1 MSSRPSILPP
11 PFTLPPGAIDAAV
24 NSFQTHHPRRANNQP
39 ALAACFHSQFLLV
52 PREFMQHAYTY
63 CLSCVFNKPRPFL
76 YNNSLEDATD
86 VSSHCM
92 HRGSPLADAAAVAV
106 TSTPVEAVPCLPLIL
121 HVLIDRQSIRLLQ
134 PII

>member
-1 MSSRPSILPP
+1 MLLSIH
-11 PFTLPPGAIDAAV
+11 FKRII
-24 NSFQTHHPRRANNQP
+24 PRRANNQP
-39 ALAACFHSQFLLV
+39 LAACFHSQFWHV
-52 PREFMQHAYTY
+52 PREFMQHPYTY

-76 YNNSLEDATD
+76 YNNSLQDAPD
-86 VSSHCM
+86 VPSHCM
-92 HRGSPLADAAAVAV
+92 HRGSPFAAAVAV